1 MLRRS
6 FAFLSSNLFACPL
19 MTPIIIRLIFR
30 SIHLIFTQC
39 TEWHFYWKY
48 WMYRTHFVVRGAS
61 VNRYMC
67 SGDFKQTNHQI
78 LPYLTENRHFNLNV
92 YIAFH
97 CQNLSLSLSASLSL
111 SYISEFLYFGNHEG
125 LFYETGIFN
134 YFYELLNTCIKDIEC
149 CVNLSWENQ
158 HNI

>member
-1 MLRRS
+1 MKEMLRRS
-6 FAFLSSNLFACPL
+6 FAFLSSNLFARPL

-30 SIHLIFTQC
+30 SFYLIFTQC
-39 TEWHFYWKY
+39 TEWHFSWKY
-48 WMYRTHFVVRGAS
+48 WMYRTQFVVRGAS

-97 CQNLSLSLSASLSL
+97 CQNLSPSLPLSLFA
-111 SYISEFLYFGNHEG
+111 YILEFLHWGNHG
-125 LFYETGIFN
+125 SLF
-134 YFYELLNTCIKDIEC
+134 LLNRI
-149 CVNLSWENQ
+149 L
-158 HNI
+158 

>member
-48 WMYRTHFVVRGAS
+48 WMYRTHFVVRGVS

-97 CQNLSLSLSASLSL
+97 CQNLSFSLCLSLSHTSQNSFTLVTMRVCFMKLESLTT
-111 SYISEFLYFGNHEG
+111 FM
-125 LFYETGIFN
+125 N
-134 YFYELLNTCIKDIEC
+134 YLIH
-149 CVNLSWENQ
+149 V
-158 HNI
+158 

>member
-1 MLRRS
+1 MLRWS

-97 CQNLSLSLSASLSL
+97 CQNLSLSFSLCLSL
-111 SYISEFLYFGNHEG
+111 SSHTSQNSFTLVTMRVCFIKLESLTTFM
-125 LFYETGIFN
+125 N
-134 YFYELLNTCIKDIEC
+134 YLIH
-149 CVNLSWENQ
+149 V
-158 HNI
+158 